1 MFSVRRGSVVGL
13 CLVVLLA
20 ATAPILAVPNAEQR
34 AEILSLGTQMTKAGN
49 LFKAGKFKETA
60 EVVKEAQAR
69 LEKLAEGAD
78 ESVIDALQ
86 PLHKR
91 LIQAHALLELEGVTL
106 PELKKL
112 EAKPAGDKPAGK
124 PVPGK
129 PGEAPAGAVSFVKQV
144 APILNTRCGNCH
156 VRNARGMFSMSTYE
170 ALMKGPPAGKVVFP
184 KNVDGSDLIVKVKD
198 REMPPSGAGI
208 PDAELATL
216 TKWVE
221 EGAIFDGADP
231 TATLISLLPAGA
243 GQPATP
249 MIKVEAA
256 TGKETVS
263 FAKDIA
269 PIFVKSCTGCHG
281 TNRPRN
287 NFSLNTIEALLR
299 GGDRGEPVLPGKP
312 ADSLLIKK
320 LKGTADGAR
329 MPMNQTPLED
339 AVVAKIEKWIEEGAK
354 FDGPDP
360 KQPIFEVAAIAK
372 ASSQT
377 HEELSADRAT
387 LAVSNWRLGMP
398 GIDPNRNESTNFLV
412 LGGGPVGENTLA
424 DIAQRAEA
432 MAPKVG
438 EIFKAPP
445 DQALIKGRMTLFV
458 FGERYDYGEFGKMVE
473 KRDLPP
479 VWRGHHRYSIVD
491 AYGAV
496 LTTRSGDYSL
506 DALIAQQLGAVY
518 VASQGRGV
526 PHWFAEGSGR
536 VVAERLTT
544 ADDKR
549 VAAWGDELTAA
560 IGSQTAPDDFLTG
573 KLPPEETD
581 LCAFSF
587 VKFLMADSSKYQAV
601 LGALRKGSDFN
612 TAFASTYGGSP
623 NQLAGAWVRKP
634 PMLSKRPAAKKNP

>member
-1 MFSVRRGSVVGL
+1 MTLVRQGMAVAVL
-13 CLVVLLA
+13 CSIALA
-20 ATAPILAVPNAEQR
+20 AWTPRLAAAPTAEQR
-34 AEILSLGTQMTKAGN
+34 AEIRALGTQMTKAGN

-60 EVVKEAQAR
+60 DVVKEAQAR
-69 LEKLAEGAD
+69 FDKLAEGAD
-78 ESVIDALQ
+78 ERMIEELLPV
-86 PLHKR
+86 HKR

-106 PELKKL
+106 PELKPL
-112 EAKPAGDKPAGK
+112 EAKPAAGK
-124 PVPGK
+124 PAPGK

-184 KNVDGSDLIVKVKD
+184 ANVDGSDLIVKVKD
-198 REMPPSGAGI
+198 KEMPPNGAGI

-216 TKWVE
+216 TKWVQ
-221 EGAIFDGADP
+221 EGAKFDGANP
-231 TATLISLLPAGA
+231 AAELASLLPAGTA
-243 GQPATP
+243 QPATP

-281 TNRPRN
+281 ATQPRA
-287 NFSLNTIEALLR
+287 NFTLNTIEGLLK

-387 LAVSNWRLGMP
+387 LAAANWRLGMP
-398 GIDPNRNESTNFLV
+398 GIEFGRAETPNFLI
-412 LGGGPVGENTLA
+412 LGDVGQGIL
-424 DIAQRAEA
+424 DEA
-432 MAPKVG
+432 VEKANAAAPKVAL
-438 EIFKAPP
+438 IFKAPV
-445 DQALIKGRMTLFV
+445 DQPLVKGRMTLFL
-458 FGERYDYGEFGKMVE
+458 FRERYDYGEFGKMVE
-473 KRDLPP
+473 KRDLPQS
-479 VWRGHHRYSIVD
+479 WRGHSRYTIVD
-491 AYGAV
+491 AYGASLLPRV
-496 LTTRSGDYSL
+496 DSGYSL
-506 DALIAQQLGAVY
+506 ETLIGQELGAVY
-518 VASQGRGV
+518 VAAQGRGV
-526 PHWFAEGSGR
+526 PKWFAEGSGR
-536 VVAERLTT
+536 VVAERLAT

-549 VAAWGDELTAA
+549 IAQWGDDLPAA
-560 IGSQTAPDDFLTG
+560 IASQAAPDDFLTG
-573 KLPPEETD
+573 KLPPEETE

-587 VKFLMADSSKYQAV
+587 VKFLMTDASKYQKV
-601 LGALRKGSDFN
+601 LGDLRKGTDFN
-612 TAFASTYGGSP
+612 TAFASTYGGTP
-623 NQLAGAWVRKP
+623 NQLAAAWIRKP

>member
-34 AEILSLGTQMTKAGN
+34 AEILSLGTLMTKAGN

-184 KNVDGSDLIVKVKD
+184 ENVDGSDLIVKVKD
-198 REMPPSGAGI
+198 REMPPNGAGI

-221 EGAIFDGADP
+221 EGAKFDGPDP

-249 MIKVEAA
+249 MITVEAA
-256 TGKETVS
+256 TGKETIS

-269 PIFVKSCTGCHG
+269 PVFVKSCTGCHG

-287 NFSLNTIEALLR
+287 NFSLNTIEALLH

-329 MPMNQTPLED
+329 MPMNQTPLDD

-360 KQPIFEVAAIAK
+360 KQPIVEVAAIAK

-377 HEELSADRAT
+377 HEELCADRAT

-412 LGGGPVGENTLA
+412 LGGGPSARTRWPTSPSGPRRWPRRSARSSRPRPTRRSS
-424 DIAQRAEA
+424 RAA
-432 MAPKVG
+432 
-438 EIFKAPP
+438 
-445 DQALIKGRMTLFV
+445 
-458 FGERYDYGEFGKMVE
+458 
-473 KRDLPP
+473 
-479 VWRGHHRYSIVD
+479 
-491 AYGAV
+491 
-496 LTTRSGDYSL
+496 
-506 DALIAQQLGAVY
+506 
-518 VASQGRGV
+518 
-526 PHWFAEGSGR
+526 
-536 VVAERLTT
+536 
-544 ADDKR
+544 
-549 VAAWGDELTAA
+549 
-560 IGSQTAPDDFLTG
+560 
-573 KLPPEETD
+573 
-581 LCAFSF
+581 
-587 VKFLMADSSKYQAV
+587 
-601 LGALRKGSDFN
+601 
-612 TAFASTYGGSP
+612 
-623 NQLAGAWVRKP
+623 
-634 PMLSKRPAAKKNP
+634 